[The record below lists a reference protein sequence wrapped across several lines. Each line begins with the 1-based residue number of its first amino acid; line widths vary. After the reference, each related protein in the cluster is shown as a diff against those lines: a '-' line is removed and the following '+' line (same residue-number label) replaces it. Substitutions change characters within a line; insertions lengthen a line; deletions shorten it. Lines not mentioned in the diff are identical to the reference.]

1 MIIYKYEIKG
11 WWKIENLEEYTG
23 LKCLWLE
30 VNGLKKIEN
39 IEKLVNLRQLDLKT
53 VAQLFYKSVLFY
65 SNFKGLCY
73 LF

>member
-1 MIIYKYEIKG
+1 MKFKG

-39 IEKLVNLRQLDLKT
+39 IEKLVNLRFDYFLSNTKKLLLKFFIK
-53 VAQLFYKSVLFY
+53 LFYFIASLF
-65 SNFKGLCY
+65 KL
-73 LF
+73 